1 MAVPGSFM
9 CPSSGEP
16 PGEEAAC
23 RIPTACLHATT
34 LDSLPAHVARL
45 DATGRIME
53 VNEAWRRFG
62 RENGLEH
69 PTFCVGEN
77 YLEVCRKAS
86 TSSAEAAAMLSG
98 LLEVL
103 GGSREDFELEY
114 PCHGAEQRWFR
125 VHVSAVHSASPAGAV
140 VTHVNVTR
148 NRLAEAE
155 AKLATHTLR
164 QLSKAAVAA
173 ESEYK
178 HLLDHASKHDSL
190 TGLANRAALEGFAS
204 EAIRRAAG
212 HPGVCALML
221 IDLDRFGL
229 LNESLGY
236 ASGDGLL
243 QKSAERLRE
252 GAAADELIARLGDD
266 EFAVMSVG
274 LADAAAARA
283 RAVELCQ
290 RLHFPLSSAADAPM
304 MSASIGVSCHPADG
318 GDFGE
323 LLRAALMALHEA
335 KKSGGNAARSYDRRM
350 SASYVDRLR
359 LQGELAAATRAGQ
372 FVIHYQPT
380 VDLRTGQ
387 PRSVEALLRWRHP
400 TRGLLTPDTFIG
412 IAEESGEIIG
422 IGEWV
427 LRQACEDAVRLR
439 EALGSTVTVAVN
451 LSARQFERD
460 DLGSKVSRALQTTG
474 LDPSSLRLELTETTV
489 MADPDQSC
497 AILRQIRAMGISIA
511 LDDFGTGYSSL
522 KYLQQFPLTCLKI
535 DRSFVGGTPGNSHAA
550 AITRSVVLLGKALG
564 MNVVAEG
571 VEKAEQLDFL
581 RSTGC
586 DEIQGYL
593 LARPAPYD
601 QILEWLA
608 GRMSHTQRRQKLQ
621 SEEVRTFP

>member
-1 MAVPGSFM
+1 MALSPTFVYPIGGG
-9 CPSSGEP
+9 PREG
-16 PGEEAAC
+16 EAAC
-23 RIPTACLHATT
+23 SGTAACSHATM
-34 LDSLPAHVARL
+34 LDSLPAHVALL
-45 DATGRIME
+45 DATGRIMA

-62 RENGLEH
+62 RENGLQDL
-69 PTFCVGEN
+69 TSCIGAN
-77 YLEVCRKAS
+77 YLEVCRK
-86 TSSAEAAAMLSG
+86 SSVNCPEAAAVLSG

-103 GGSREDFELEY
+103 NGSRDDFELEY
-114 PCHGAEQRWFR
+114 PCHGPEQRWFR
-125 VHVSAVHSASPAGAV
+125 IHVSAAHAVSPAGAV

-148 NRLAEAE
+148 NHLAELE
-155 AKLATHTLR
+155 TRLATHTLR

-173 ESEYK
+173 ESEYR

-190 TGLANRAALEGFAS
+190 TGLANRSALESFATD
-204 EAIRRAAG
+204 AIGHVAGRAS
-212 HPGVCALML
+212 VCALML

-243 QKSAERLRE
+243 QKTAERLV
-252 GAAADELIARLGDD
+252 GAAAADELVARLGDD

-274 LADAAAARA
+274 LPDAASARERAA
-283 RAVELCQ
+283 ELCE
-290 RLHFPLSSAADAPM
+290 RLRFPLTSAPDAPTT
-304 MSASIGVSCHPADG
+304 SASIGVSCCPTDG
-318 GDFGE
+318 KDFGE

-335 KKSGGNAARSYDRRM
+335 KRSGGNTARSYERGM
-350 SASYVDRLR
+350 SASCVDRLR
-359 LQGELAAATRAGQ
+359 LQGELSAAIRGGQ
-372 FVIHYQPT
+372 FVIYYQPT
-380 VDLRTGQ
+380 VDLSSGQ

-400 TRGLLTPDTFIG
+400 TRGLLMPERFMG

-422 IGEWV
+422 IGDWV
-427 LRQACEDAVRLR
+427 LRQACEDAGRLR
-439 EALGSTVTVAVN
+439 KALGSTVTVAVN

-460 DLGSKVSRALQTTG
+460 DLDAKVAQALQTSG
-474 LDPSSLRLELTETTV
+474 LDPASLRLELTETTV

-497 AILRQIRAMGISIA
+497 SILRQIRAMGVSIA

-535 DRSFVGGTPGNSHAA
+535 DRSFVAGAPGNGRAA
-550 AITRSVVLLGKALG
+550 AIIRAVVLLGKALG

-571 VEKAEQLDFL
+571 VENAEQLDFL

-593 LARPAPYD
+593 LARPAPYE

-608 GRMSHTQRRQKLQ
+608 GRMGRGLAPNR
-621 SEEVRTFP
+621 P

>member
-1 MAVPGSFM
+1 VAVPDSFVY
-9 CPSSGEP
+9 PISGEP

-23 RIPTACLHATT
+23 RVPTACLHATT
-34 LDSLPAHVARL
+34 LDSLPAHVALL
-45 DATGRIME
+45 DAAGRIME

-62 RENGLEH
+62 RENGLNDR
-69 PTFCVGEN
+69 TFCVGEN
-77 YLEVCRKAS
+77 YLEVCRKSS
-86 TSSAEAAAMLSG
+86 TNCPEADAVLSG
-98 LLEVL
+98 LLKVL
-103 GGSREDFELEY
+103 DGSREDFELEY
-114 PCHGAEQRWFR
+114 ACHGTERRWFR

-140 VTHVNVTR
+140 VTHVDITR

-178 HLLDHASKHDSL
+178 HLLEHASKHDSL
-190 TGLANRAALEGFAS
+190 TGLANRSALEGFAN
-204 EAIRRAAG
+204 EAIGRAAG
-212 HPGVCALML
+212 QPGVCALML

-243 QKSAERLRE
+243 QKTAARLLE
-252 GAAADELIARLGDD
+252 AAAADELIARLGDD
-266 EFAVMSVG
+266 EFAVVSVG
-274 LADAAAARA
+274 LADAASARE
-283 RAVELCQ
+283 RAVELCE
-290 RLHFPLSSAADAPM
+290 RLHFPLSCAPDAST
-304 MSASIGVSCHPADG
+304 MSASIGVSCYPADG
-318 GDFGE
+318 NDFGE

-335 KKSGGNAARSYDRRM
+335 KRSGGNTARSYERSM
-350 SASYVDRLR
+350 SASCVERLR

-372 FVIHYQPT
+372 FVIYYQPT
-380 VDLRTGQ
+380 VDLCDGQ

-400 TRGLLTPDTFIG
+400 TRGLLTPERFMG
-412 IAEESGEIIG
+412 IAEESGEIIE

-427 LRQACEDAVRLR
+427 LQQACEDAVRLR
-439 EALGSTVTVAVN
+439 KALGSTVTMAVN

-460 DLGSKVSRALQTTG
+460 DLATTVSRALQTAG
-474 LDPSSLRLELTETTV
+474 LDPSNLRLELTETTV
-489 MADPDQSC
+489 MADPDQTCS
-497 AILRQIRAMGISIA
+497 ILRQIRAMGVSIA
-511 LDDFGTGYSSL
+511 LDDFGTEYSSL

-535 DRSFVGGTPGNSHAA
+535 DRSFVAGVPGNSRAA

-571 VEKAEQLDFL
+571 VESAEQLEFL

-608 GRMSHTQRRQKLQ
+608 GRMGHTR
-621 SEEVRTFP
+621 VRG